1 MHLIKYILKFST
13 IGFVTIFFNFIGNAQ
28 NAPIVAQ
35 VNQEKISLE
44 TLIHAINDLPKEIQS
59 QPFLNY
65 YEDLWERVIDVR
77 LIAQEAKKINLADD
91 ASVKTAIEFVTEKIL
106 MQAYLAKYVQ
116 ENITEESLKNSYEN
130 YIADVTSREEIKA
143 SHILLDTKED
153 AILIIKQLNNG
164 ESFEELAKMKSKGPS
179 GPSGG
184 DLGWF
189 GRGQMV
195 PAFENQAFNLAL
207 EEISQNPVQTQF
219 GWHIIKVFEKRI
231 PEAPSYES
239 IKVNL
244 IQDNERRLISKRIQE
259 LRKVASIK
267 KMTSAELEPLLDLP
281 ARQQWRLKKA
291 LLNQKW
297 RMK

>member
-1 MHLIKYILKFST
+1 MHLIKLILKFST
-13 IGFVTIFFNFIGNAQ
+13 IGFVSIFFNFTGYAQ

-65 YEDLWERVIDVR
+65 YEELLVRVIDIR
-77 LIAQEAKKINLADD
+77 LIAQEAKKINLTDD
-91 ASVKTAIEFVTEKIL
+91 ASVKAAIEFVTEKIL

-116 ENITEESLKNSYEN
+116 ENITEESLKISYEN

-143 SHILLDTKED
+143 SHILLDTEEE
-153 AILIIKQLNNG
+153 ALLIIKQLNND
-164 ESFEELAKMKSKGPS
+164 ENFEELAKIKSKGPS

-195 PAFENQAFNLAL
+195 PAFENEAFNLAL
-207 EEISQNPVQTQF
+207 GEISQKPVQTQF
-219 GWHIIKVFEKRI
+219 GWHVIKVFEKRI
-231 PEAPSYES
+231 PEAPSFES
-239 IKVNL
+239 MKVNL

-281 ARQQWRLKKA
+281 ASKK
-291 LLNQKW
+291 
-297 RMK
+297 

>member
-1 MHLIKYILKFST
+1 MHLIKFILKFST
-13 IGFVTIFFNFIGNAQ
+13 IVFVAIFVNFTGYAQ

-35 VNQEKISLE
+35 VNQETISLE

-65 YEDLWERVIDVR
+65 YEDLLERVIDVK
-77 LIAQEAKKINLADD
+77 LIAQEAKKINLLDD
-91 ASVKTAIEFVTEKIL
+91 ASVKAAIEFVTEKIL
-106 MQAYLAKYVQ
+106 MQAYLAKYAQ
-116 ENITEESLKNSYEN
+116 ENITEESLKNSYQN

-143 SHILLDTKED
+143 SHILLDTEED

-164 ESFEELAKMKSKGPS
+164 ESFEELAKIKSKGPS

-195 PAFENQAFNLAL
+195 PAFEKQAFSLAP
-207 EEISQNPVQTQF
+207 EEMSQNPVQTQF
-219 GWHIIKVFEKRI
+219 GWHVIKVFEKRI
-231 PEAPSYES
+231 PEAPSFES
-239 IKVNL
+239 IKVKL

-259 LRKVASIK
+259 LRKVASIE
-267 KMTSAELEPLLDLP
+267 KMTSNELEPLLDLP
-281 ARQQWRLKKA
+281 ARKQ
-291 LLNQKW
+291 
-297 RMK
+297 

>member
-1 MHLIKYILKFST
+1 MHLIKLILKFST
-13 IGFVTIFFNFIGNAQ
+13 IGLAVIFFNYTVYAQ

-35 VNQEKISLE
+35 VNQEAISLE

-59 QPFLNY
+59 QPFLSY
-65 YEDLWERVIDVR
+65 YEDLLERVIDVR

-91 ASVKTAIEFVTEKIL
+91 ASVKAAIEFVTEKIL

-116 ENITEESLKNSYEN
+116 ESITEETLKNSYEN

-143 SHILLDTKED
+143 SHILLDTEEE
-153 AILIIKQLNNG
+153 AILIIKQLNND

-195 PAFENQAFNLAL
+195 PAFENEAFSLAL

-231 PEAPSYES
+231 PETPSFES

-259 LRKVASIK
+259 LRNVASIK

-281 ARQQWRLKKA
+281 ARQK
-291 LLNQKW
+291 
-297 RMK
+297 

>member
-1 MHLIKYILKFST
+1 MHLIKFIIKFSV
-13 IGFVTIFFNFIGNAQ
+13 IGFLTIFFYFNVYAQ

-35 VNQEKISLE
+35 VNQEEISLE

-59 QPFLNY
+59 QPFLSY
-65 YEDLWERVIDVR
+65 YEDLLERVIDIK
-77 LIAQEAKKINLADD
+77 LISQEAEKINLADD
-91 ASVKTAIEFVTEKIL
+91 ASVQAAIEYVTEKIL

-116 ENITEESLKNSYEN
+116 ENITEESLKNSYKN
-130 YIADVTSREEIKA
+130 YIADVTSREEVKA
-143 SHILLDTKED
+143 SHILLDTEVD
-153 AILIIKQLNNG
+153 ALLVIKQLNND

-195 PAFENQAFNLAL
+195 PAFENEAFNLAP

-219 GWHIIKVFEKRI
+219 GWHVIKVFEKRI
-231 PEAPSYES
+231 PEAPSFES
-239 IKVNL
+239 IKVKL

-259 LRKVASIK
+259 LRKVASIE
-267 KMTSAELEPLLDLP
+267 KMTSNELEPLLDLP
-281 ARQQWRLKKA
+281 ARKQ
-291 LLNQKW
+291 
-297 RMK
+297 

>member
-1 MHLIKYILKFST
+1 MYLIKFILQFST
-13 IGFVTIFFNFIGNAQ
+13 IVFVAIFFNFTGYAQ

-35 VNQEKISLE
+35 VNQETISLE

-65 YEDLWERVIDVR
+65 YEDLLERLIDVK
-77 LIAQEAKKINLADD
+77 LIAQEAKKINLLDD
-91 ASVKTAIEFVTEKIL
+91 ASVKAAIEFVTEKIL
-106 MQAYLAKYVQ
+106 MQAYLAKYAQ
-116 ENITEESLKNSYEN
+116 ENITEESLKNSYQN

-143 SHILLDTKED
+143 SHILLDTEED

-164 ESFEELAKMKSKGPS
+164 ENFEELAKIKSKGPS

-189 GRGQMV
+189 ARGQMV
-195 PAFENQAFNLAL
+195 PAFEKQAFNLAP

-219 GWHIIKVFEKRI
+219 GWHVIKVFEKRI
-231 PEAPSYES
+231 PEAPSFES

-267 KMTSAELEPLLDLP
+267 KMTSTELEPLLNLP
-281 ARQQWRLKKA
+281 ARQR
-291 LLNQKW
+291 
-297 RMK
+297 

>member
-1 MHLIKYILKFST
+1 MHLIKFILKFSAT
-13 IGFVTIFFNFIGNAQ
+13 GFFAIFFNFTVYAQ

-35 VNQEKISLE
+35 VNQEEISLE
-44 TLIHAINDLPKEIQS
+44 TLIHAINDLPKDIQS

-65 YEDLWERVIDVR
+65 YEDLLERVIDVR
-77 LIAQEAKKINLADD
+77 LISQEAKKINLADD
-91 ASVKTAIEFVTEKIL
+91 ASVKAAIEFVTEKIL

-143 SHILLDTKED
+143 SHILLDTEEE

-164 ESFEELAKMKSKGPS
+164 ESFEELAKIKSKGPS

-184 DLGWF
+184 ELGWF

-195 PAFENQAFNLAL
+195 PAFENEAFNLAL

-219 GWHIIKVFEKRI
+219 GWHVIKVFEKRI

-244 IQDNERRLISKRIQE
+244 IQDNESRLISKKIQE
-259 LRKVASIK
+259 LRKAASIK

-281 ARQQWRLKKA
+281 AKPQ
-291 LLNQKW
+291 
-297 RMK
+297 

>member
-1 MHLIKYILKFST
+1 MHLIKLILKFST
-13 IGFVTIFFNFIGNAQ
+13 IGFFTIFFNFTVYAQ

-35 VNQEKISLE
+35 VNQEEISLE

-65 YEDLWERVIDVR
+65 YEDLLERVIDVR
-77 LIAQEAKKINLADD
+77 LISQEAKKINLADD
-91 ASVKTAIEFVTEKIL
+91 ASVKVAIEFVTEKIL

-116 ENITEESLKNSYEN
+116 ETITEETLKNSYEN

-143 SHILLDTKED
+143 SHILLDTEEE
-153 AILIIKQLNNG
+153 AILIIKQLNND

-195 PAFENQAFNLAL
+195 PAFENEAFNLAL
-207 EEISQNPVQTQF
+207 EEITLKPVQTQF
-219 GWHIIKVFEKRI
+219 GWHVIKVFDKRI
-231 PEAPSYES
+231 PDAPSFES

-281 ARQQWRLKKA
+281 ARKK
-291 LLNQKW
+291 
-297 RMK
+297 

>member
-1 MHLIKYILKFST
+1 MHLIKFILKFSVV
-13 IGFVTIFFNFIGNAQ
+13 GFLTIFFNFNIYAQ

-35 VNQEKISLE
+35 VNQEEISLE

-59 QPFLNY
+59 QPFLSY
-65 YEDLWERVIDVR
+65 YEDLLERVIDIR
-77 LIAQEAKKINLADD
+77 LISQEAEKINLADD
-91 ASVKTAIEFVTEKIL
+91 ASVQAAIEYVTEKIL

-116 ENITEESLKNSYEN
+116 ENITEESLKNSYKN
-130 YIADVTSREEIKA
+130 YIADVTSREEVKA
-143 SHILLDTKED
+143 SHILLDTKVD
-153 AILIIKQLNNG
+153 ALLVIKQLNND

-195 PAFENQAFNLAL
+195 PAFENEAFNLAP

-219 GWHIIKVFEKRI
+219 GWHVIKVFEKRI
-231 PEAPSYES
+231 PEAPSFES
-239 IKVNL
+239 IKVKL

-259 LRKVASIK
+259 LRKVASIE
-267 KMTSAELEPLLDLP
+267 KMTSNELEPLLDLP
-281 ARQQWRLKKA
+281 ARKQ
-291 LLNQKW
+291 
-297 RMK
+297 

>member
-1 MHLIKYILKFST
+1 MYLIKFILQFST
-13 IGFVTIFFNFIGNAQ
+13 IVFVAIFFNFTGYAQ

-35 VNQEKISLE
+35 VNQETISLE
-44 TLIHAINDLPKEIQS
+44 TLIHAINDLPNEIQS

-65 YEDLWERVIDVR
+65 YEDLLERLIDVK
-77 LIAQEAKKINLADD
+77 LIAQEAKKINLLDD
-91 ASVKTAIEFVTEKIL
+91 ASVKAAIEFVTEKIL
-106 MQAYLAKYVQ
+106 MQAYLAKYAQ
-116 ENITEESLKNSYEN
+116 ENITEESLKNSYQN

-143 SHILLDTKED
+143 SHILLDTEED

-164 ESFEELAKMKSKGPS
+164 ENFEELAKIKSKGPS

-189 GRGQMV
+189 ARGQMV
-195 PAFENQAFNLAL
+195 PAFENEAFSLAP

-219 GWHIIKVFEKRI
+219 GWHVIKVFEKRI
-231 PEAPSYES
+231 PEAPSFES

-267 KMTSAELEPLLDLP
+267 KMTSTELEPLLNLP
-281 ARQQWRLKKA
+281 ARQR
-291 LLNQKW
+291 
-297 RMK
+297 

>member
-1 MHLIKYILKFST
+1 MHLIKFILKFSV
-13 IGFVTIFFNFIGNAQ
+13 IGFLTIFFNFNVYAQ

-35 VNQEKISLE
+35 VNQEEISLE

-59 QPFLNY
+59 QPFLSY
-65 YEDLWERVIDVR
+65 YEDLLERVIDIK
-77 LIAQEAKKINLADD
+77 LISQEAEQINLADD
-91 ASVKTAIEFVTEKIL
+91 ASVQAAIEYVTEKIL

-116 ENITEESLKNSYEN
+116 ENITEESLKNSYKN
-130 YIADVTSREEIKA
+130 YIADVTSREEVKA
-143 SHILLDTKED
+143 SHILLDTEVD
-153 AILIIKQLNNG
+153 ALLVIKQLNND

-195 PAFENQAFNLAL
+195 PAFENEAFNLAP

-219 GWHIIKVFEKRI
+219 GWHVIKVFEKRI
-231 PEAPSYES
+231 PEAPSFES
-239 IKVNL
+239 IKVKL

-259 LRKVASIK
+259 LRKVASIE
-267 KMTSAELEPLLDLP
+267 KMTSNELEPLLDLP
-281 ARQQWRLKKA
+281 ARKQ
-291 LLNQKW
+291 
-297 RMK
+297 

>member
-1 MHLIKYILKFST
+1 M
-13 IGFVTIFFNFIGNAQ
+13 
-28 NAPIVAQ
+28 
-35 VNQEKISLE
+35 
-44 TLIHAINDLPKEIQS
+44 PKEIQS

-65 YEDLWERVIDVR
+65 YEELLVRVIDIR
-77 LIAQEAKKINLADD
+77 LIAQEAKKINLTDD
-91 ASVKTAIEFVTEKIL
+91 ASVKAAIEFVTEKIL

-116 ENITEESLKNSYEN
+116 ENITEESLKISYEN

-143 SHILLDTKED
+143 SHILLDTEEE
-153 AILIIKQLNNG
+153 ALLIIKQLNND
-164 ESFEELAKMKSKGPS
+164 ENFEELAKIKSKGPS

-195 PAFENQAFNLAL
+195 PAFENEAFNLTL
-207 EEISQNPVQTQF
+207 GEISQKPVQTQF
-219 GWHIIKVFEKRI
+219 GWHVIKVLEKRI
-231 PEAPSYES
+231 PEAPSFES

-267 KMTSAELEPLLDLP
+267 KMTSTELEPLLNLP
-281 ARQQWRLKKA
+281 ARQR
-291 LLNQKW
+291 
-297 RMK
+297 

>member
-1 MHLIKYILKFST
+1 MHLIKFILKFST
-13 IGFVTIFFNFIGNAQ
+13 IVFVAIFFNFTGYAQ

-35 VNQEKISLE
+35 VNQETISLE

-65 YEDLWERVIDVR
+65 YEDLLERVIDVK
-77 LIAQEAKKINLADD
+77 LIAQEAKKINLLDD
-91 ASVKTAIEFVTEKIL
+91 ASVKAAIEFVTEKIL
-106 MQAYLAKYVQ
+106 MQAYLAKYAQ
-116 ENITEESLKNSYEN
+116 ENITEESLKNSYQN

-143 SHILLDTKED
+143 SHILLDTEED

-164 ESFEELAKMKSKGPS
+164 ENFEELAKIKSKGPS

-189 GRGQMV
+189 ARGQMV
-195 PAFENQAFNLAL
+195 PAFEKQAFSLAP

-219 GWHIIKVFEKRI
+219 GWHVIKVFEKRI
-231 PEAPSYES
+231 PEAPSFES

-267 KMTSAELEPLLDLP
+267 KMTSTELEPLLDLP
-281 ARQQWRLKKA
+281 ARQR
-291 LLNQKW
+291 
-297 RMK
+297 

>member
-1 MHLIKYILKFST
+1 MHLIKFIIKFSV
-13 IGFVTIFFNFIGNAQ
+13 IGFLTIFFYFNVYAQ

-35 VNQEKISLE
+35 VNQEEISLE

-59 QPFLNY
+59 QPFLSY
-65 YEDLWERVIDVR
+65 YEDLLERVIDIK
-77 LIAQEAKKINLADD
+77 LISQEAEKINLADD
-91 ASVKTAIEFVTEKIL
+91 ASVQAAIEYVTEKIL

-116 ENITEESLKNSYEN
+116 ENITEESLKNSYKN
-130 YIADVTSREEIKA
+130 YIADVTSREEVKA
-143 SHILLDTKED
+143 SHILLDTEVD
-153 AILIIKQLNNG
+153 ALLVIKQLNND

-195 PAFENQAFNLAL
+195 PAFENEAFNLAP

-219 GWHIIKVFEKRI
+219 GWHVIKVFEKRI
-231 PEAPSYES
+231 PEAPSFES
-239 IKVNL
+239 VKVKL

-259 LRKVASIK
+259 LRKVASIE
-267 KMTSAELEPLLDLP
+267 KMTSNELEPLLDLP
-281 ARQQWRLKKA
+281 ARKQ
-291 LLNQKW
+291 
-297 RMK
+297 

>member
-1 MHLIKYILKFST
+1 MHLIKFIIKFSA
-13 IGFVTIFFNFIGNAQ
+13 IGFFTIFFNFTVYAQ

-35 VNQEKISLE
+35 VNQEEISLE

-65 YEDLWERVIDVR
+65 YEDLLERVIDVR
-77 LIAQEAKKINLADD
+77 LISQEAKKINLADD
-91 ASVKTAIEFVTEKIL
+91 TSVKAAIEFVAEKIL

-143 SHILLDTKED
+143 SHILLDTEEE
-153 AILIIKQLNNG
+153 AILIVKQLTNG
-164 ESFEELAKMKSKGPS
+164 ESFEELAKKNSKGPS

-195 PAFENQAFNLAL
+195 PAFENKAFNLAL
-207 EEISQNPVQTQF
+207 EEITLKPVQTQF
-219 GWHIIKVFEKRI
+219 GWHVIKVFEKRI
-231 PEAPSYES
+231 PEAPSFES

-267 KMTSAELEPLLDLP
+267 KMSSAELEPLLNLP
-281 ARQQWRLKKA
+281 ARTQ
-291 LLNQKW
+291 
-297 RMK
+297 

>member
-1 MHLIKYILKFST
+1 MHLIKFIIKFSA
-13 IGFVTIFFNFIGNAQ
+13 IGYFTIFFNFTVYAQ

-35 VNQEKISLE
+35 VNQEEISLE

-65 YEDLWERVIDVR
+65 YEDLLERVIDVR
-77 LIAQEAKKINLADD
+77 LISQEAKKINLTDD
-91 ASVKTAIEFVTEKIL
+91 ASVKAAIEFVTEKIL

-130 YIADVTSREEIKA
+130 YIADITSREEIKA
-143 SHILLDTKED
+143 SHILLDTEEE
-153 AILIIKQLNNG
+153 ALLIIKQLNND
-164 ESFEELAKMKSKGPS
+164 ENFEELAKIKSKGPS

-195 PAFENQAFNLAL
+195 PAFENEAFNLPL
-207 EEISQNPVQTQF
+207 GEISQKPVQTQF
-219 GWHIIKVFEKRI
+219 GWHVIKVFEKRI
-231 PEAPSYES
+231 PEAPSFTS

-281 ARQQWRLKKA
+281 ARKK
-291 LLNQKW
+291 
-297 RMK
+297 

>member
-1 MHLIKYILKFST
+1 MHLIKFIIKFST
-13 IGFVTIFFNFIGNAQ
+13 IGFFTIFINFTVYAQ

-35 VNQEKISLE
+35 VNQEEISLE

-65 YEDLWERVIDVR
+65 YEDLLERVIDIR
-77 LIAQEAKKINLADD
+77 LISQEAKKINLTDD
-91 ASVKTAIEFVTEKIL
+91 ASVKAAIEFVTEKIL

-116 ENITEESLKNSYEN
+116 ENITEESLKISYEN

-143 SHILLDTKED
+143 SHILLDTEEE
-153 AILIIKQLNNG
+153 ALLIIKQLNND
-164 ESFEELAKMKSKGPS
+164 ENFEELAKIKSKGPS

-195 PAFENQAFNLAL
+195 PAFENEAFNLTL
-207 EEISQNPVQTQF
+207 GEISQKPVQTQF
-219 GWHIIKVFEKRI
+219 GWHVIKVLEKRI
-231 PEAPSYES
+231 PEAPSFES
-239 IKVNL
+239 MKVNL

-281 ARQQWRLKKA
+281 ARKK
-291 LLNQKW
+291 
-297 RMK
+297 

>member
-1 MHLIKYILKFST
+1 MHLSKFILKFST
-13 IGFVTIFFNFIGNAQ
+13 IVFVAIFVNFTCYAQ
-28 NAPIVAQ
+28 NTPIVAQ
-35 VNQEKISLE
+35 VNQETISLE

-65 YEDLWERVIDVR
+65 YEDLLERVIDVK
-77 LIAQEAKKINLADD
+77 LIAQEAKKINLLDD
-91 ASVKTAIEFVTEKIL
+91 TSVKAAIEFVTEKIL
-106 MQAYLAKYVQ
+106 MQAYLAKYAQ
-116 ENITEESLKNSYEN
+116 ENITEESLKNSYQN

-143 SHILLDTKED
+143 SHILLDTEED

-164 ESFEELAKMKSKGPS
+164 ENFEELAKIKSKGPS

-189 GRGQMV
+189 ARGQMV
-195 PAFENQAFNLAL
+195 PAFENEAFSLAP

-219 GWHIIKVFEKRI
+219 GWHVIKVFEKRI
-231 PEAPSYES
+231 PEAPSFES

-267 KMTSAELEPLLDLP
+267 KMTSTELEPLLDLP
-281 ARQQWRLKKA
+281 ARQR
-291 LLNQKW
+291 
-297 RMK
+297 

>member
-1 MHLIKYILKFST
+1 MYLIKFILQFST
-13 IGFVTIFFNFIGNAQ
+13 IVFVAIFFNFTGYAQ

-35 VNQEKISLE
+35 VNQETISLE

-65 YEDLWERVIDVR
+65 YEDLLERLIDVK
-77 LIAQEAKKINLADD
+77 LIAQEAKKINLLDD
-91 ASVKTAIEFVTEKIL
+91 ASVKAAIEFVTEKIL
-106 MQAYLAKYVQ
+106 MQAYLAKYAQ
-116 ENITEESLKNSYEN
+116 ENITEESLKNSYQN

-143 SHILLDTKED
+143 SHILLDTEED

-164 ESFEELAKMKSKGPS
+164 ENFEELAKIKSKGPS

-189 GRGQMV
+189 ARGQMV
-195 PAFENQAFNLAL
+195 PAFENEAFSLAP

-219 GWHIIKVFEKRI
+219 GWHVIKVFEKRI
-231 PEAPSYES
+231 PEAPSFES

-267 KMTSAELEPLLDLP
+267 KMTSTELEPLLNLP
-281 ARQQWRLKKA
+281 ARQR
-291 LLNQKW
+291 
-297 RMK
+297 

>member
-1 MHLIKYILKFST
+1 MHLIKFIIKFSV
-13 IGFVTIFFNFIGNAQ
+13 IGFLTIFFYFNVYAQ

-35 VNQEKISLE
+35 VNQEEISLE

-59 QPFLNY
+59 QPFLSY
-65 YEDLWERVIDVR
+65 YEDLLERVIDIK
-77 LIAQEAKKINLADD
+77 LISQEAEKINLADD
-91 ASVKTAIEFVTEKIL
+91 ASVQAAIEYVTEKIL

-116 ENITEESLKNSYEN
+116 ENITEESLKNSYKN
-130 YIADVTSREEIKA
+130 YIADVTSREDVKA
-143 SHILLDTKED
+143 SHILLDTEVD
-153 AILIIKQLNNG
+153 ALLVIKQLNND

-195 PAFENQAFNLAL
+195 PAFENEAFNLAP

-219 GWHIIKVFEKRI
+219 GWHVIKVFEKRI
-231 PEAPSYES
+231 PEAPSFES
-239 IKVNL
+239 VKVKL

-259 LRKVASIK
+259 LRKVASIE
-267 KMTSAELEPLLDLP
+267 KMTSNELEPLLDLP
-281 ARQQWRLKKA
+281 ARKQ
-291 LLNQKW
+291 
-297 RMK
+297 

>member
-1 MHLIKYILKFST
+1 MHLIKFILKFST
-13 IGFVTIFFNFIGNAQ
+13 IVFVAIFFNFTGYAQ

-35 VNQEKISLE
+35 VNQETISLE

-65 YEDLWERVIDVR
+65 YEDLLERLIDVK
-77 LIAQEAKKINLADD
+77 LIAQEAKKINLLDD
-91 ASVKTAIEFVTEKIL
+91 TSVKAAIEFVTEKIL
-106 MQAYLAKYVQ
+106 MQAYLAKYAQ
-116 ENITEESLKNSYEN
+116 ENITEESLKNSYQN

-143 SHILLDTKED
+143 SHILLDTEED

-164 ESFEELAKMKSKGPS
+164 ENFEELAKIKSKGPS

-189 GRGQMV
+189 ARGQMV
-195 PAFENQAFNLAL
+195 PAFENEAFSLAP

-219 GWHIIKVFEKRI
+219 GWHVIKVFEKRI
-231 PEAPSYES
+231 PEAPSFES

-267 KMTSAELEPLLDLP
+267 KMTSTELEPLLDLP
-281 ARQQWRLKKA
+281 ARQR
-291 LLNQKW
+291 
-297 RMK
+297 

>member
-1 MHLIKYILKFST
+1 MYLIKFILQFST
-13 IGFVTIFFNFIGNAQ
+13 IVFVAIFFNFTGYAQ

-35 VNQEKISLE
+35 VNQETISLE

-65 YEDLWERVIDVR
+65 YEDLLERLIDVK
-77 LIAQEAKKINLADD
+77 LIAQEAKKINLLDD
-91 ASVKTAIEFVTEKIL
+91 ASVKAAIEFVTEKIL
-106 MQAYLAKYVQ
+106 MQAYLAKYAQ
-116 ENITEESLKNSYEN
+116 ENITEESLKNSYQN

-143 SHILLDTKED
+143 SHILLDTEED

-164 ESFEELAKMKSKGPS
+164 ENFEELAKIKSKGPS

-189 GRGQMV
+189 ARGQMV
-195 PAFENQAFNLAL
+195 PAFENEAFSLAP

-219 GWHIIKVFEKRI
+219 GWHVIKVFEKRI
-231 PEAPSYES
+231 PEAPSFES

-259 LRKVASIK
+259 LRKVASIE
-267 KMTSAELEPLLDLP
+267 KMTSNELEPLLDLP
-281 ARQQWRLKKA
+281 ARQQ
-291 LLNQKW
+291 
-297 RMK
+297 

>member
-1 MHLIKYILKFST
+1 MHLIKFIIKFST
-13 IGFVTIFFNFIGNAQ
+13 IGFFTIFINFTVYAQ

-35 VNQEKISLE
+35 VNQEEISLE

-65 YEDLWERVIDVR
+65 YEELLVRVIDIR
-77 LIAQEAKKINLADD
+77 LIAQEAKKINLTDD
-91 ASVKTAIEFVTEKIL
+91 ASVKAAIEFVTEKIL

-116 ENITEESLKNSYEN
+116 ENITEESLKISYEN

-143 SHILLDTKED
+143 SHILLDTEEE
-153 AILIIKQLNNG
+153 ALLIIKQLNND
-164 ESFEELAKMKSKGPS
+164 ENFEELAKIKSKGPS

-195 PAFENQAFNLAL
+195 PAFENEAFNLTL
-207 EEISQNPVQTQF
+207 GEISQKPVQTQF
-219 GWHIIKVFEKRI
+219 GWHVIKVFEKRI
-231 PEAPSYES
+231 PEAPSFES

-267 KMTSAELEPLLDLP
+267 KMTSTELEPLLDLP
-281 ARQQWRLKKA
+281 ARQR
-291 LLNQKW
+291 
-297 RMK
+297 

>member
-1 MHLIKYILKFST
+1 MHLIKFIIKFSV
-13 IGFVTIFFNFIGNAQ
+13 IGFLTIFFNFNVYAQ

-35 VNQEKISLE
+35 VNQEEISLE

-59 QPFLNY
+59 QPFLSY
-65 YEDLWERVIDVR
+65 YEDLLERVIDIK
-77 LIAQEAKKINLADD
+77 LISQEAEKINLADD
-91 ASVKTAIEFVTEKIL
+91 ASVQAAIEYVTEKIL

-116 ENITEESLKNSYEN
+116 ENITEESLKNSYKN
-130 YIADVTSREEIKA
+130 YIADVTSREEVKA
-143 SHILLDTKED
+143 SHILLDTEVD
-153 AILIIKQLNNG
+153 ALLVIKQLNND

-195 PAFENQAFNLAL
+195 PAFENEAFNLAP

-219 GWHIIKVFEKRI
+219 GWHVIKVFEKRI
-231 PEAPSYES
+231 PEAPSFES
-239 IKVNL
+239 VKVKL

-259 LRKVASIK
+259 LRKVASIE
-267 KMTSAELEPLLDLP
+267 KMTSNELEPLLDLP
-281 ARQQWRLKKA
+281 ARKQ
-291 LLNQKW
+291 
-297 RMK
+297 

>member
-1 MHLIKYILKFST
+1 MHLIKFIIKFSV
-13 IGFVTIFFNFIGNAQ
+13 IGFLTIFFNFNVYAQ

-35 VNQEKISLE
+35 VNQEEISLE

-59 QPFLNY
+59 QPFLSY
-65 YEDLWERVIDVR
+65 YEDLLERVIDIK
-77 LIAQEAKKINLADD
+77 LISQEAEKINLADD
-91 ASVKTAIEFVTEKIL
+91 ASVQAAIEYVTEKIL

-116 ENITEESLKNSYEN
+116 ENITEESLKNSYKN
-130 YIADVTSREEIKA
+130 YIADVTSREEVKA
-143 SHILLDTKED
+143 SHILLDTEVD
-153 AILIIKQLNNG
+153 ALLVIKQLNND

-195 PAFENQAFNLAL
+195 PAFENQAFSLAP
-207 EEISQNPVQTQF
+207 EEISQSPVQTQF
-219 GWHIIKVFEKRI
+219 GWHVIKVFEKRI

-267 KMTSAELEPLLDLP
+267 KMTSSELEPLLDLP
-281 ARQQWRLKKA
+281 ARKQ
-291 LLNQKW
+291 
-297 RMK
+297 

>member
-1 MHLIKYILKFST
+1 MHLIKLILKFST
-13 IGFVTIFFNFIGNAQ
+13 IGLVIIFFNYTVYAQ

-35 VNQEKISLE
+35 VNQEAISLE

-59 QPFLNY
+59 QPFLSY
-65 YEDLWERVIDVR
+65 YEDLLERVIDVR

-91 ASVKTAIEFVTEKIL
+91 ASVKAAIEFVTEKIL

-116 ENITEESLKNSYEN
+116 ESITEETLKNSYEN

-143 SHILLDTKED
+143 SHILLDTEEE
-153 AILIIKQLNNG
+153 AILIIKQLNND

-195 PAFENQAFNLAL
+195 PAFENEAFSLAL

-219 GWHIIKVFEKRI
+219 GWHVIKVFEKRI
-231 PEAPSYES
+231 PETPSFES

-259 LRKVASIK
+259 LRNVASIK

-281 ARQQWRLKKA
+281 ARQK
-291 LLNQKW
+291 
-297 RMK
+297 